1 MHIAVKPYSLGH
13 DVCKLG
19 SGCTLL
25 QRHMSILDGL
35 IREVLV
41 GVNVLGA
48 FATSNDIVSPLN
60 ACSVVLVHRRKA
72 FLRESHVAEQL
83 TQVDDLL

>member
-1 MHIAVKPYSLGH
+1 MSYSLT
-13 DVCKLG
+13 DIIV
-19 SGCTLL
+19 
-25 QRHMSILDGL
+25 QYILDGL
-35 IREVLV
+35 IRELRREVLADA
-41 GVNVLGA
+41 NVLGT
-48 FATSNDIVSPLN
+48 FATSNDIVSPLD